1 MKVFA
6 EENEQAEEAIEGF
19 MSKPPLP
26 VSIFSQELTKVMDS
40 NYHFGIHETGK
51 KVVDRLLKQYV
62 KPMADAEIQTE
73 SIKEITLKYE

>member
-1 MKVFA
+1 
-6 EENEQAEEAIEGF
+6 
-19 MSKPPLP
+19 
-26 VSIFSQELTKVMDS
+26 MDS